1 MQLDHIQPRALGG
14 PTLPENLRVAHKRC
28 NIVAGRKART
38 EREARLR
45 NGLPVPLE
53 LPVTIR
59 FPASLRK
66 RALGVAQDEDR
77 TFASLVIYALRRYV
91 DQAEPRRGQ

>member
-1 MQLDHIQPRALGG
+1 MRVRRTMVTMNTTTAMPRRRAD
-14 PTLPENLRVAHKRC
+14 AD
-28 NIVAGRKART
+28 
-38 EREARLR
+38 
-45 NGLPVPLE
+45 VPQEE
-53 LPVTIR
+53 LVPVTIR

-91 DQAEPRRGQ
+91 DQAEKENGRTR

>member
-1 MQLDHIQPRALGG
+1 LSTSSLILVTMTQTSDMPRRRADADEGQEDL
-14 PTLPENLRVAHKRC
+14 V
-28 NIVAGRKART
+28 
-38 EREARLR
+38 
-45 NGLPVPLE
+45 
-53 LPVTIR
+53 PVTIR

-91 DQAEPRRGQ
+91 TEQERARAED